1 MRRIVLRE
9 ADDGLHQRHGLDERP
24 ASGAGHAAGGAIRSN
39 EDACM
44 NFIAA
49 SRGIDFQTE
58 TAAIRGDAVEARIE
72 REPGTSGLRF
82 TRKSSDKPGTLN
94 DEVRPR

>member
-1 MRRIVLRE
+1 
-9 ADDGLHQRHGLDERP
+9 
-24 ASGAGHAAGGAIRSN
+24 
-39 EDACM
+39 M